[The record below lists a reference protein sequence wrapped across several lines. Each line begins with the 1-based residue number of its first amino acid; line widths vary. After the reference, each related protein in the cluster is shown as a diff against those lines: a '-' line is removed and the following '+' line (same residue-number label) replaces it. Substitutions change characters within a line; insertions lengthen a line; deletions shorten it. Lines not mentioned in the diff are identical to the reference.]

1 MLLNQ
6 QKMLII
12 CMKFFCK
19 KKKTMLCS
27 RPEPQKAALP
37 AKLISYVYFTRKI
50 NEVKKKDADKITDV
64 SLAMA
69 SESPQRSEETSV
81 TENISQP
88 TSDVNTKIHPTDSKR
103 YLE

>member
-6 QKMLII
+6 EKMLII

-37 AKLISYVYFTRKI
+37 AKLISYVYFTQKI

-64 SLAMA
+64 SLTMA
-69 SESPQRSEETSV
+69 SESPQRSAETSV
-81 TENISQP
+81 TDNVTQP
-88 TSDVNTKIHPTDSKR
+88 DTDVNTKFSRQLLNDT
-103 YLE
+103 